1 MGKTIGVLVT
11 LLALA
16 GASVARADKDRRKS
30 QEEKQR
36 ERIEELSRKLA
47 RRLKTPEPGEENKFL
62 HARASALLERAKQA
76 RQDAYLFDRLS
87 RAADDLLEASE
98 SIFEAGE
105 PERDPE
111 DDDREEA
118 ARALQ
123 RYYFRA
129 QQAEYF
135 AGLSK
140 PVLSAPASS
149 PEAEPDLYVKYAR
162 SLYQQGRSAYD
173 GQRYRR
179 AKKLG
184 EASAKVVSAL
194 ENLAQASVRAPEPPR
209 LE

>member
-1 MGKTIGVLVT
+1 MWKAVGALATV
-11 LLALA
+11 LALA
-16 GASVARADKDRRKS
+16 NPSAAQAEKQRRKS

-36 ERIEELSRKLA
+36 ERIEQLSRKLE
-47 RRLKTPEPGEENKFL
+47 RRLKMPEPGEEDNFL

-76 RQDAYLFDRLS
+76 QQDAYLFGRLS

-98 SIFEAGE
+98 SISEARE

-111 DDDREEA
+111 DNDREEA

-123 RYYFRA
+123 RYYFRV

-135 AGLSK
+135 AALIK
-140 PVLSAPASS
+140 PALSAPASS
-149 PEAEPDLYVKYAR
+149 PERESDLYVKYAR

-173 GQRYRR
+173 GKRYRR
-179 AKKLG
+179 ARKLG

-194 ENLAQASVRAPEPPR
+194 ENLAQASVRVPEPPR